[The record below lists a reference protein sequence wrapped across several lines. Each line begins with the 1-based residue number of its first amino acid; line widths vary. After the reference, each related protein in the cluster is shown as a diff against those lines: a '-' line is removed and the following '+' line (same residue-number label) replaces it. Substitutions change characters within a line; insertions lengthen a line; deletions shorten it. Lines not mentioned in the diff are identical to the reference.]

1 MAKQRRNEKG
11 LGHKKSDWGEK
22 EKGTNLVTWRWR
34 VSEEVWRRFQRQKE
48 GEERKRWERR
58 REVGERKGEVP
69 LGKSHRE
76 PIK

>member
-48 GEERKRWERR
+48 GEERK
-58 REVGERKGEVP
+58 EVGEEER
-69 LGKSHRE
+69 SWRE
-76 PIK
+76 KRRSASWEIAS